1 MILKKGYKQLFFMEN
16 LKQHIRSDVPISEQA
31 INAIIRPPRKVYD
44 DSAIPMTLKV
54 DNGETFIRYPVTFRN
69 NRDQR
74 IVGSIYHSATHSPMN
89 GGPCV
94 IYLHGNASSQ
104 LEGQFLVPNI
114 CKYGIFVFCFDFCGC
129 GNSDGK
135 YISLGYYEK
144 QDTEFLIK
152 VLHKMFN
159 MGPFIV
165 WGRSMGAAT
174 ALLTQSP
181 YLAGRISDSSFTSVR
196 DMCQAIAHSMNF
208 PSIFVPSVIWY
219 LKKKVLSAANFDFQK
234 VEPISIDNSNIPDLM
249 PNGEVPAVFGHAEQ
263 DQFIPYSQCRRLYE
277 HYANKSKFIMNLS
290 GGHNSR
296 RDDDWIRLG
305 VSFILDQLHI
315 TVPNIEICSCR
326 SLQEAT
332 VFHFSDFKDMVN
344 MSVPEKGDLPSG
356 EIIHEYIQSKDHDQQ
371 NNEEE
376 EVEVEI
382 EENYA
387 GEEDSDESDQKA
399 REKMVL
405 FYNGSNK

>member
-1 MILKKGYKQLFFMEN
+1 MSLKS
-16 LKQHIRSDVPISEQA
+16 HIRSDIPISEQA

-44 DSAIPMTLKV
+44 NAAIPMTLKV
-54 DNGETFIRYPVTFRN
+54 DNSETFIRYPVTFRN
-69 NRDQR
+69 NRNQN
-74 IVGSIYHSATHSPMN
+74 IVGSIYHSSNHSPMN

-135 YISLGYYEK
+135 YISLGYFEK
-144 QDTEFLIK
+144 QDTEFLIN

-174 ALLTQSP
+174 ALLVQSP
-181 YLAGRISDSSFTSVR
+181 YVAGRISDSSFTSVH
-196 DMCQAIAHSMNF
+196 DMCSAIAQSMNF
-208 PSIFVPSVIWY
+208 PSIFVPTVIWY
-219 LKKKVLSAANFDFQK
+219 LKKKVLSAANFNFEK
-234 VEPISIDNSNIPDLM
+234 VEPISIDNSNVPNLM
-249 PNGEVPAVFGHAEQ
+249 PNGEVPAVFGHAEH
-263 DQFIPYSQCRRLYE
+263 DQFIPYSQCTRLFQ
-277 HYANKSKFIMNLS
+277 HYASKSKFIMNLE

-315 TVPNIEICSCR
+315 KVPKIEICACR
-326 SLQEAT
+326 NPQDAT
-332 VFHFSDFKDMVN
+332 VFHFSDFKDMVE
-344 MSVPEKGDLPSG
+344 MSVPNKGDLPTG
-356 EIIHEYIQSKDHDQQ
+356 EIIHEYIQAKDSTQKEPAK
-371 NNEEE
+371 EEE
-376 EVEVEI
+376 ENLEEVYNNDDS
-382 EENYA
+382 ENHN
-387 GEEDSDESDQKA
+387 DN
-399 REKMVL
+399 MVL
-405 FYNGSNK
+405 YYNGSNK